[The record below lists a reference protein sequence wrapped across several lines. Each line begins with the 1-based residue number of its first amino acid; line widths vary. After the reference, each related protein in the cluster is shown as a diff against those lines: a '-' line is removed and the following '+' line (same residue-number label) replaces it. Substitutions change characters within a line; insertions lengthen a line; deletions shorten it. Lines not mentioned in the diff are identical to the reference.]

1 MTNRARL
8 LLLRAGAG
16 LIAAAG
22 PVAASAQTCD
32 FAVAGWIA
40 TRIELQE
47 ARRDYQACLRALRT
61 SCTAEEGRVRD
72 LEQRLRL
79 LNNYVE
85 GYCRR

>member
-1 MTNRARL
+1 MASRS
-8 LLLRAGAG
+8 LRWLCVGAG
-16 LIAAAG
+16 LIGAAWPAAA
-22 PVAASAQTCD
+22 PAQTCD
-32 FAVAGWIA
+32 FAIAGWIA
-40 TRIELQE
+40 TRVELQE
-47 ARRDYQACLRALRT
+47 ARSAYQACLRAHRT